1 MEPFTYK
8 PVAGEI
14 QVSRSDDRSYRLFTL
29 PNGLRCVAVSDPSTD
44 MSAAALQVSVGS
56 FSDGDIDGLAHF
68 CEHMCFLG
76 TEKFPDE
83 SSFSVFLNEHGGNSN
98 AYTASEATNYHFDVV
113 SEQLKGAFERFSS
126 FFTCPLFT
134 ESATGRELNAVD
146 SEHAKNLQN
155 DSWRAHQLDQATS
168 SKSHVFNHFGTGDS
182 RTLRDEPAAKGVNV
196 RQKLLDFHAAH
207 YSASRMTLAVLGKE
221 SVETLEAWTK
231 EFFSEIKNNNS
242 SAPFFP
248 GHPYDGKTGLYH
260 HCVPIKDFRS
270 LSVTWAVDEQQTDW
284 KTKAENYLSHLIGHE
299 GPGSLL
305 STLKAY
311 GLAEGLSAGSSMDD
325 SNASSFNVKVDLSE
339 LGLTRANDVLA
350 CIYAY
355 LGVLQ
360 AHGPQK
366 WVWDEQAIQAAS
378 SFRFISKYQPDSYVT
393 QLAESLAKPNVLLMP
408 ETLLTGP
415 SLFWEFNADKITSL
429 LARFTPENSRVKIS
443 SKAESVAS
451 KCSLVEPIYGTKYA
465 EEAIPADLM
474 RQLSEVAAEYKAV
487 TVERLSA
494 LAGSVKAAVVGGKDW
509 KTASSGGGHSS
520 QVDDEEN
527 SSSETTPVL
536 PSLSSV
542 GAKAFAS
549 SLSPPLTLPSPNDF
563 LATDFSIRNSAL
575 ALRKKAEEERT
586 AQLEDPPHTMIDGIR
601 IRREPAPVLLRRNT
615 RCEAFFNQDD
625 FFGSPKVSVHAML
638 RLPMSMFSPRNACI
652 LDLYSNLLIE
662 SLNEFTYAAEVA
674 GLRFNA
680 QIAAGGIS
688 LTFYGFSHKMKV
700 LVKKVAERAS
710 KLVFSNTVFKIQHD
724 ILTRYYANS
733 AKNQPYQH
741 GITRSMLALTTPCWT
756 VDEKAAE
763 IKSIDAN
770 AMRSVIASDLLR
782 NVQSRL
788 LINGNATNEEAMEIL
803 SAFCD
808 PLDAVSEAPPA
819 SLINP
824 LRSLQLP
831 SPLLISTATAGTAVR
846 VPIEFVYKLPA
857 RNNADKNGSM
867 FYLVQVGPSARG
879 PQCSQNVMVDLACH
893 LLSEPYFDVL
903 RTQQQLG
910 YVVRASV
917 HSLFGTDFISFLVQ
931 SDKVEPEELIKRTDA
946 FLTSFVPTISA
957 MPDDKF
963 AANIKSVVV
972 RRAEADK
979 NLSSESMR
987 LWDEVRACTLD
998 FSRATHEAKA
1008 LLSLTKAEVAEW
1020 FSEHVSPTGS
1030 KRRTLIT
1037 LIEPGREVRVVG
1049 EKSVREEDG
1058 VDDDEEDDD
1067 EDDDGEEEEEEEEES
1082 KMKVE
1087 GGVAVASEVKPASN
1101 ESSPSLPQAPVVHAS
1116 LKKAASLLQTI
1127 SSSQGAP
1134 LSSSG
1139 NAAVISGLTS
1149 AGLHSSFS
1157 PYLSEEAW
1165 TGHVGERAVR
1175 LRVSVD
1181 ATDEAVTFLR
1191 ALLPSYPDLRNA
1203 FYAMNGE

>member
-1 MEPFTYK
+1 
-8 PVAGEI
+8 
-14 QVSRSDDRSYRLFTL
+14 
-29 PNGLRCVAVSDPSTD
+29 

-56 FSDGDIDGLAHF
+56 FSDGEIDGLAHF

-98 AYTASEATNYHFDVV
+98 AYTASEATNYHFDIV

-155 DSWRAHQLDQATS
+155 DSWRSHQLDQATS
-168 SKSHVFNHFGTGDS
+168 NNSHVFNHFGTGDS

-221 SVETLEAWTK
+221 SVDTLIEWTK

-260 HCVPIKDFRS
+260 HSVPIKDFRS
-270 LSVTWAVDEQQTDW
+270 LSVTWAVPEQQTDW
-284 KTKAENYLSHLIGHE
+284 QTKAENYLSHLIGHE

-305 STLKAY
+305 SMLKAY

-325 SNASSFNVKVDLSE
+325 SNAASFNVKIDLSE
-339 LGLTRANDVLA
+339 LGLSRANDVLA
-350 CIYAY
+350 CVYAY

-378 SFRFISKYQPDSYVT
+378 SFRFISKYHPVSYVT
-393 QLAESLAKPNVLLMP
+393 QLAENLSKPNVLTKP

-415 SLFWEFNADKITSL
+415 SLFWEFNADKITTL
-429 LARFTPENSRVKIS
+429 LARFTPENSRVKVS
-443 SKAESVAS
+443 SKSESIAS
-451 KCSLVEPIYGTKYA
+451 KCNLVEPIYGTKYS
-465 EEAIPADLM
+465 EEAMSSDLM
-474 RQLSEVAAEYKAV
+474 QKLSQVAAEYKAV
-487 TVERLSA
+487 TVERMTA
-494 LAGSVKAAVVGGKDW
+494 LGGNTAVVGGKSW
-509 KTASSGGGHSS
+509 KSSSLSS
-520 QVDDEEN
+520 SSAGSAQTQTKSAGDEVEDD

-563 LATDFSIRNSAL
+563 LATDFSIRNPAL
-575 ALRKKAEEERT
+575 ALRKKADEERT

-601 IRREPAPVLLRRNT
+601 IRREPVPVLLKRDA

-638 RLPMSMFSPRNACI
+638 RIPMTMYSPRNACI
-652 LDLYSNLLIE
+652 LDLYNNLLIE

-688 LTFYGFSHKMKV
+688 LNFYGFSHKMKV
-700 LVKKVAERAS
+700 LVKKVAQRAS

-724 ILTRYYANS
+724 ILTRHYANS
-733 AKNQPYQH
+733 TKNQPYQH
-741 GITRSMLALTTPCWT
+741 AITRSTLALTTPCWT
-756 VDEKAAE
+756 IDEKAAE

-770 AMRSVIASDLLR
+770 AMRSVISSDFLR

-788 LINGNATNEEAMEIL
+788 LINGNATNDEAMEIL
-803 SAFCD
+803 KAFCE

-819 SLINP
+819 ALINP

-831 SPLLISTATAGTAVR
+831 SPLIVSAAATTTSATATTAAVR
-846 VPIEFVYKLPA
+846 VPLEFVYKLPA

-879 PQCSQNVMVDLACH
+879 PQCAQNVMVDLACH

-946 FLTSFVPTISA
+946 FLTTFVPTILS
-957 MPDDKF
+957 MPDEKF

-987 LWDEVRACTLD
+987 LWDEVRACSLD

-1020 FSEHVSPTGS
+1020 FAEHISPTGL

-1037 LIEPGREVRVVG
+1037 LIQPGREVRVVG
-1049 EKSVREEDG
+1049 EKSVREEDDNG
-1058 VDDDEEDDD
+1058 DEDGGDDDDDEGEED
-1067 EDDDGEEEEEEEEES
+1067 EEEEEAAEES

-1087 GGVAVASEVKPASN
+1087 GEAVTAASEAKATSSN
-1101 ESSPSLPQAPVVHAS
+1101 EPQAPIVHAT
-1116 LKKAASLLQTI
+1116 LKKAALLLQTI
-1127 SSSQGAP
+1127 SSSIGAP
-1134 LSSSG
+1134 ASSSG
-1139 NAAVISGLTS
+1139 NASVLSGLAS
-1149 AGLHSSFS
+1149 AGLYNSFS
-1157 PYLSEEAW
+1157 PFLSDESW
-1165 TGHVGERAVR
+1165 TGHVGDRAVR

-1181 ATDEAVTFLR
+1181 ATDDSVTFLR